1 MQRFLEALA
10 TEQPSL
16 LVLEDLQWADGSLLD
31 LIESLFASLTGVPL
45 MLLGLARPEFLES
58 RAGWVSLPANLTVH
72 LEALH
77 EAQSRELVL
86 QLLSGR
92 PADPDLASRVEQA
105 AGGNSLFIEELAA
118 WLSESGSDEVGGL
131 PTNVKAMIA
140 ARLDRLPPADRQVL
154 LNASVIGDVF
164 WQGALEALGGDGSLS
179 EVLRSLERRDLVRR
193 VQASRIE
200 GDRELAFKHT
210 LIREVAYSTLPKATR
225 RERHAAVAGF
235 IEDAAG
241 DRAAYAG
248 ILAHHWRE
256 AGATAKAADYLLTAA
271 DQAGRGWAQR
281 EAVELCNQALELIPD
296 GDEVRRRRARLRRA
310 VALMAQLHGG
320 LDLPPGDQSKS
331 SGEMSP
337 PIS

>member
-1 MQRFLEALA
+1 VATHLSILARLTEDSVDDRDVLFTSMQRFLEALA

-58 RAGWVSLPANLTVH
+58 RAGWVSLPPNLTVH

-105 AGGNSLFIEELAA
+105 AGGNPLVIEELAA
-118 WLSESGSDEVGGL
+118 WLSESGSD
-131 PTNVKAMIA
+131 A
-140 ARLDRLPPADRQVL
+140 A
-154 LNASVIGDVF
+154 
-164 WQGALEALGGDGSLS
+164 
-179 EVLRSLERRDLVRR
+179 
-193 VQASRIE
+193 
-200 GDRELAFKHT
+200 
-210 LIREVAYSTLPKATR
+210 
-225 RERHAAVAGF
+225 
-235 IEDAAG
+235 
-241 DRAAYAG
+241 
-248 ILAHHWRE
+248 HWRE
-256 AGATAKAADYLLTAA
+256 AGASAKAADYLLTASG
-271 DQAGRGWAQR
+271 QAGRGWAQR

-320 LDLPPGDQSKS
+320 LDLPPGDQSK
-331 SGEMSP
+331 
-337 PIS
+337 